1 MSLVPHRGL
10 NTLADDRRRRDLVR
24 RLRSLRPDSAPRWGR
39 MSVHQ
44 MVCHLRDACRMA
56 IGDRR
61 ATPIGSLRDRTL
73 IKWIALYLPVTWPE
87 GIQTVRELD
96 PESMPAP
103 ASAFDVDVDV
113 VVSLLQEMAAK
124 DRSFVWPPHPIFGA
138 MSRAA
143 WLRWGWLH
151 TDHHLRQFGA

>member
-24 RLRSLRPDSAPRWGR
+24 RLRSLRPDSAARWGR

-61 ATPIGSLRDRTL
+61 AKAIGSRRDRTL
-73 IKWIALYLPVTWPE
+73 IKWIALYLPRHVAGRHP
-87 GIQTVRELD
+87 
-96 PESMPAP
+96 
-103 ASAFDVDVDV
+103 
-113 VVSLLQEMAAK
+113 
-124 DRSFVWPPHPIFGA
+124 DRP
-138 MSRAA
+138 
-143 WLRWGWLH
+143 
-151 TDHHLRQFGA
+151 